1 MPKMHICLVNP
12 QNEFYSPISGGAIAT
27 INMQYA
33 REFIRRGHRVSVLS
47 PMNADP
53 QYPIGEVVPLDSPQR
68 HELNLVQRVWSRCL
82 TRFHH
87 WDMAYYKWYQ
97 KSLLRQLR
105 CLSGPPDA
113 VLLHNDLVSPKYVK
127 KAIPTARV
135 VVDLQNE
142 QRTRRRDR
150 QSIKQAV
157 HMFVACS
164 RHIRDWTLKEHQI
177 SPTKVVIIN
186 NGVDEESF
194 RPRDGHLCPRDTL
207 EVLFIGRI
215 DRNKG
220 PDIVADAVAK
230 LRSEGLSINLTVAG
244 GLWFYGHGNE
254 DRDPFFQTCR

>member
-1 MPKMHICLVNP
+1 M
-12 QNEFYSPISGGAIAT
+12 
-27 INMQYA
+27 
-33 REFIRRGHRVSVLS
+33 
-47 PMNADP
+47 
-53 QYPIGEVVPLDSPQR
+53 
-68 HELNLVQRVWSRCL
+68 

-254 DRDPFFQTCR
+254 DRDPFFQDLSIRMKKASARYLGHVVRADVPALIREHDVVCVLSRANDPDPLVCLEAMASGCAVVQ